1 MQMLERAREVRHTPL
16 NDEHQA
22 IVESL
27 RTRDANAARAAM
39 QSHLG
44 GLIENLLTA
53 AELEEMEQTRARLA
67 ANRDEF
73 ARRATSATR

>member
-22 IVESL
+22 IVENL

-44 GLIENLLTA
+44 GLIENLLIT
-53 AELEEMEQTRARLA
+53 AELEELEQTRARLA
-67 ANRDEF
+67 AKREEI
-73 ARRATSATR
+73 AQRATSTTR